1 MMRTR
6 LGATFLLAALM
17 LAGCPAG
24 GPAKLTTDWPERA
37 PAYDDAL
44 ATWTRKDRA
53 YSGVDLAL
61 AIEATFLAPE
71 WRAAYVAEQI
81 KRAHLTEAEASALRA
96 KQEQETADV
105 WQFLVAA
112 ETHEYSAND
121 LSRKS
126 RSMWTMTLI
135 GPSGR
140 TVAPSDVRADTRSR
154 AELQGWFPN
163 LGPFQKAYL
172 ITFPRVVDGQPVLEE
187 GQPVRLRIGSTLG
200 TVQLTWN

>member
-1 MMRTR
+1 MKR
-6 LGATFLLAALM
+6 LAAAVLLVLS

-24 GPAKLTTDWPERA
+24 GPAKLTTEWPDRA
-37 PAYDDAL
+37 PSYDDAL

-53 YSGVDLAL
+53 YSGVDLSL
-61 AIEATFLAPE
+61 AVEATFLAPE
-71 WRAAYVAEQI
+71 WRAAFVKEQI
-81 KRAHLTEAEASALRA
+81 HRAHLTEAEASALRA

-121 LSRKS
+121 LSRKN

-140 TVAPSDVRADTRSR
+140 TVAPTDVRADTRSR
-154 AELQGWFPN
+154 AELQGWFPHLN
-163 LGPFQKAYL
+163 PFHKVYL
-172 ITFPRVVDGQPVLEE
+172 VTFPRVVDGQPVLEE
-187 GQPVRLRIGSTLG
+187 GQPVKVRIGSTLG
-200 TVQLTWN
+200 TVVLTWD